1 MKASDDDDR
10 KRAIR
15 HVRQL
20 IEALN
25 RRVPHVERAGEAEI
39 ARDAAEL
46 MEKALKRL
54 KALEGTE
61 KPGPASSRRE
71 G

>member
-1 MKASDDDDR
+1 MEASDDADR

-15 HVRQL
+15 HLRQL

-25 RRVPHVERAGEAEI
+25 RRVPHVERVGEAEI

-46 MEKALKRL
+46 MDKALKRL
-54 KALEGTE
+54 KALEE
-61 KPGPASSRRE
+61 SE
-71 G
+71 

>member
-1 MKASDDDDR
+1 MEANDDADR

-15 HVRQL
+15 HLRQL

-25 RRVPHVERAGEAEI
+25 RRVPHVERLGEAEI
-39 ARDAAEL
+39 ARDAADL

-54 KALEGTE
+54 KALERSE
-61 KPGPASSRRE
+61 
-71 G
+71 

>member
-1 MKASDDDDR
+1 MLESRSVEALGDADR

-15 HVRQL
+15 HLRQL
-20 IEALN
+20 IDALS
-25 RRVPHVERAGEAEI
+25 RRVPHIERVGEAKI

-54 KALEGTE
+54 KALEE
-61 KPGPASSRRE
+61 RS
-71 G
+71 